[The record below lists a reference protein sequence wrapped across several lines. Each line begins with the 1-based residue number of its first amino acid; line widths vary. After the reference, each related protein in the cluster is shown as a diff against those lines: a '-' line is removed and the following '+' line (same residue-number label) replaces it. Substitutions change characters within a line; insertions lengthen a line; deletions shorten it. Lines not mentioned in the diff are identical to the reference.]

1 MKVHG
6 KSQLSLPDLL
16 ILIGVIG
23 LLMVILLPMLA
34 RLRHQHL
41 RTTCT
46 NNLSQIGKAMDFY
59 SNDYYN
65 ELPRAGG
72 PNATWGHTPNWQA
85 DTLADSYGL
94 ETDKTAA
101 QASISASLYLLVKY
115 EQITPKSFICKGD
128 SGATEFKP
136 ADYNAGQRDLIDLWD
151 FGPDPWNHCSYSY
164 HMPFGLYALTTSSEP
179 SMAVVAD
186 LNPWIKTCRKD
197 ARTNDDWSAF
207 SPTADR
213 EDIKS
218 GNTLSHQDEGQNV
231 LFVDSKVAFEKTPAC
246 AVNNDNIYT
255 SQNGSDI
262 RKGTLT
268 TQPSSRTDSLLVHD
282 SPIGTSK

>member
-1 MKVHG
+1 MRKG
-6 KSQLSLPDLL
+6 KGFTLIELL
-16 ILIGVIG
+16 VVIAVIALLLAILVPT
-23 LLMVILLPMLA
+23 LHRA
-34 RLRHQHL
+34 RYEHL
-41 RTTCT
+41 RMTCT
-46 NNLSQIGKAMDFY
+46 NNLSQIGKAMHFY

-85 DTLADSYGL
+85 DTIADAYGL

-128 SGATEFKP
+128 RGVTDFKP
-136 ADYNAGQRDLIDLWD
+136 SEYGAYDKELYDLWD
-151 FGPDPWNHCSYSY
+151 FGPQPSEHYSYSY
-164 HMPFGLYALTTSSEP
+164 HIPYGIYSLTTSNLP
-179 SMAVVAD
+179 GMAVVAD
-186 LNPWIKTCRKD
+186 LNPWIKTDRKD

-207 SPTADR
+207 SPAADR
-213 EDIKS
+213 EHIKR

-231 LFVDSKVAFEKTPAC
+231 LFVDSQVAFEKTPAC

-282 SPIGTSK
+282 SPTGASK